1 MVLAIYWLFESPIVS
16 LRELNLISTVQGPE
30 NQGPTESLDA
40 HLYLLP
46 ATSVS
51 KGGGGF
57 RLVGGGN

>member
-1 MVLAIYWLFESPIVS
+1 MHVPRL
-16 LRELNLISTVQGPE
+16 LRELNLISSVQGPE
-30 NQGPTESLDA
+30 NQGPTGSLDA